1 MIENISYIRIKK
13 FIFGLLLWLCTAV
26 DVKNETI
33 YEDCVRQK
41 IISDSITKQT
51 LMPLNSAM
59 L

>member
-33 YEDCVRQK
+33 YEDCVRQQ
-41 IISDSITKQT
+41 IISDSITKQI